1 MWRRCGILIVAVLA
15 LGVCLC
21 VQAEDASVLLEKGL
35 YLEETAGDLD
45 KAIEVYQ
52 QIIKETDA
60 NRRYVAE
67 AYYRLGMCYLKK
79 QDKDRATEMLGKVTA
94 AYSDQTELAEA
105 ARAELAKLQP
115 PGKGQPTSEPE
126 RSEQAPEYVPLNT
139 VVERALGDQE
149 FLNIETGGLLA
160 KEGSEEVLVWALEH
174 GCDLWAELGGQPKIA
189 FIGMAVVPLEKD
201 RFDKIGPEALALQI
215 GLEEGIL
222 PDTYNTA
229 LAALTRDREQLETI
243 EGDLSRRDR
252 ELHSLVET
260 LKVSR
265 EKMERLNLLVQK
277 GRAPTTEL
285 AAAELEVKTEEMNCK
300 AASEDEIQL
309 GREAESLERRLDD
322 AQNHIAAALIAGQ
335 ARPLTERREPALQFR
350 LLSQPLPLTY
360 GFLTGEGSIGTLQVL
375 KVEDDKVYIRYKML
389 SYGQVTR
396 EPARKVHLPGSGG
409 QSLIVLN
416 LSTGQLERISSDRN
430 KYQEIFAGLQR
441 RGGAFVLYKAFPVNE
456 AAGLTFVARI
466 TADVPLLRQW
476 GSPDVV
482 FWIPDALPAGLTITV
497 PSGDR
502 YAIKVLQADN
512 EGCSLEYRRL
522 APAAPVPEPK
532 VQHRVYLPDADASKK
547 ILDLQ
552 SGDMIQFPPS
562 GSDQEIEKAIE
573 EAGKGDL
580 AYINDGG
587 GAICFIRG
595 AMASVD
601 LAFPP
606 GHPEQRFLQLRVLPT
621 TFVVTTREGRRYEV
635 KVLEA
640 DEKGCKV
647 EYRALPPAVPEKTDN
662 PEKAQ
667 TASE

>member
-139 VVERALGDQE
+139 VVERALSDQE
-149 FLNIETGGLLA
+149 FLNTETGQRLT
-160 KEGSEEVLVWALEH
+160 KKGSEEVLGWALEH
-174 GCDLWAELGGQPKIA
+174 GSDLWVELGQQPRIA

-201 RFDKIGPEALALQI
+201 RFDKIGLEALALQI

-222 PDTYNTA
+222 PDTYSTA
-229 LAALTRDREQLETI
+229 LSALARDREQLQAI
-243 EGDLSRRDR
+243 EADLSRKVR
-252 ELHSLVET
+252 EHDALRET
-260 LKVSR
+260 WKAATQ
-265 EKMERLNLLVQK
+265 KMDNLEQIAK
-277 GRAPTTEL
+277 AGRAASTE
-285 AAAELEVKTEEMNCK
+285 
-300 AASEDEIQL
+300 
-309 GREAESLERRLDD
+309 LDD
-322 AQNHIAAALIAGQ
+322 ARLKVVLAERNFVAAEDDVKRLAEKLESLHRAVPDAENHIAAALIAGQ
-335 ARPLTERREPALQFR
+335 ARPLTERNQPAIQFR

-502 YAIKVLQADN
+502 YAIRVLEADN

-522 APAAPVPEPK
+522 APEEPVREPEGTRS
-532 VQHRVYLPDADASKK
+532 VFLPNVRK
-547 ILDLQ
+547 IQMMLDLA
-552 SGDMIQFPPS
+552 SGRLVPLPE
-562 GSDQEIEKAIE
+562 GAGQEWE
-573 EAGKGDL
+573 GDL
-580 AYINDGG
+580 VFEGG
-587 GAICFIRG
+587 KEEGAFGFTRG
-595 AMASVD
+595 VTAD
-601 LAFPP
+601 LPREVYYRAVPYN
-606 GHPEQRFLQLRVLPT
+606 
-621 TFVVTTREGRRYEV
+621 FVVTTGEGKQYAVSIR
-635 KVLEA
+635 KA
-640 DEKGCKV
+640 DEEGCELV
-647 EYRALPPAVPEKTDN
+647 YMPLPPGRPEKTDR
-662 PEKAQ
+662 PEKDQ
-667 TASE
+667 TTPE